1 MLPASL
7 LHRFK
12 LFLCKP
18 RILDLTFVLFL
29 TFTGPGH
36 FLTQFLSNVEFAE
49 SFVISVVYS
58 THTCTHTLTLT
69 QPTFPFILGRTVRT
83 KTTKQQKRVLA
94 LFLHVYQNG

>member
-7 LHRFK
+7 LHHFK
-12 LFLCKP
+12 LLLCKP

-29 TFTGPGH
+29 TFIGPGH
-36 FLTQFLSNVEFAE
+36 FLTQYLSNAEFAV
-49 SFVISVVYS
+49 SFVIAVVHS
-58 THTCTHTLTLT
+58 SHTCTHTLTLT
-69 QPTFPFILGRTVRT
+69 QTTFPFLLGRTVRT

>member
-7 LHRFK
+7 LHYFK
-12 LFLCKP
+12 LLLCKP

-29 TFTGPGH
+29 TFIGPGH
-36 FLTQFLSNVEFAE
+36 FLTQFLSNVEFAV
-49 SFVISVVYS
+49 SFVIAVVFS
-58 THTCTHTLTLT
+58 RHTCTHTVTLT
-69 QPTFPFILGRTVRT
+69 QLTFPSISGRTVRT